1 MKEVVILFNPY
12 IMLTL
17 LLANICFAEQGVLDD
32 KIKLGM
38 SNALTGPTSQ
48 LGLKLRKGSQ
58 VYFDKI
64 NNLGGIY
71 GRRIELIS
79 YDDGYEPEN
88 TVRNTRLLIEQEQ
101 VFALF
106 GYVGTPTSHAIL
118 SIIKQKE
125 TPYLMPFTGADFL
138 RSPQIKNVFNLRA
151 SYLQEA
157 KAQIKYLIENQNLK
171 HFALVIQAD
180 EFGLAAQRS
189 YVKALSHYNLI
200 PVVNERFKRNSSD
213 ISKVLEKLK
222 TKSVDAV
229 LFVGTYLPFS
239 RLINLAHQ
247 QNIKPYFSSLSF
259 VSSADVFARL
269 DYPSKV
275 IISEVM
281 PEPNT
286 CQVSFCQQFLAD
298 MNKAGVEQTDGIQFE
313 GYFNAYV
320 LTNVIRQCG
329 KNLTRSCLLKKLS
342 NLSFDKSLN
351 LRYLAKGEKASQVT
365 FLSFS
370 PLLKQQAKKL

>member
-1 MKEVVILFNPY
+1 
-12 IMLTL
+12 MLTL
-17 LLANICFAEQGVLDD
+17 LLTNICFAEQGVLDN

-48 LGLKLRKGSQ
+48 LGLKLKKGSQ

-64 NNLGGIY
+64 NSLGGIN
-71 GRRIELIS
+71 GRKIELIS

-88 TVRNTRLLIEQEQ
+88 TVRNTRLFIEKEQ

-106 GYVGTPTSHAIL
+106 GYVGTPTSYAIL
-118 SIIKQKE
+118 SIIKQKNI
-125 TPYLMPFTGADFL
+125 PYLMPFTGADFL
-138 RSPQIKNVFNLRA
+138 RHPPIKSVFNLRA

-157 KAQIKYLIENQNLK
+157 KAQVKYLIDNQKLK

-189 YVKALSHYNLI
+189 YVEALADYNLT

-222 TKSVDAV
+222 AKPVDAV
-229 LFVGTYLPFS
+229 LFVGTYQPFS

-259 VSSADVFARL
+259 VSSADVFTRVK
-269 DYPSKV
+269 YPSKI

-281 PEPNT
+281 PNPNT
-286 CQVSFCQQFLAD
+286 CQISFCQQFISD
-298 MNKAGVEQTDGIQFE
+298 MHKAGIKQTDSIQFE

-320 LTNVIRQCG
+320 LTNVMQQCG
-329 KNLTRSCLLKKLS
+329 EDLTRSCLLGKLK
-342 NLSFDKSLN
+342 NLSFDKNLN
-351 LRYLAKGEKASQVT
+351 LRYLSTEAIDSPVT
-365 FLSFS
+365 FLSLS
-370 PLLKQQAKKL
+370 PVLKQQPKRL